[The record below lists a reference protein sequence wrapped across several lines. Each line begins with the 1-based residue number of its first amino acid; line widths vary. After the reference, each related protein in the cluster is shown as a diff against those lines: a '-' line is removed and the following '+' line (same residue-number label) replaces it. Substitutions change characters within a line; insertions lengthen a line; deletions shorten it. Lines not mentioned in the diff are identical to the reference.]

1 MSQMKIPEDLYRLRE
16 EKRVHLSGKQRMYLK
31 VRRLF
36 EFCVALVAA
45 IVLLIPFLLVAIA
58 QKISSPHEPIF
69 FLQER
74 VGKNDRPFK
83 IIKFRSMKT
92 SAPKSVATGE
102 LENPEM
108 YVSKLGNFLRRT
120 SIDEMPQ
127 IYNVLLGQMSIV
139 GPRPLIPEE
148 EEIQFLRWYYG
159 IYAVPPGITGLAQ
172 INGRDFVDLYDK
184 VYYDREYVKHIGLMQ
199 DVKIILKSIVAVLGR
214 MGIRDGNVEQSEK
227 TSVALYMES
236 TLREQFAVEEE
247 NTFKFLAGK

>member
-1 MSQMKIPEDLYRLRE
+1 MSHMEIPKDLYRLRE
-16 EKRVHLSGKQRMYLK
+16 EKRVHLSNKQRVYLK

-69 FLQER
+69 FMQKR
-74 VGKNDRPFK
+74 IGKNDQPFK

-92 SAPKSVATGE
+92 SAPKSVATGA

-108 YVSKLGNFLRRT
+108 YVSKLGKFLRRT
-120 SIDEMPQ
+120 SIDELPQ

-184 VYYDREYVKHIGLMQ
+184 VYYDREYVKHIGPMQ

-214 MGIRDGNVEQSEK
+214 MGIRDGNVNQSEK

-236 TLREQFAVEEE
+236 TLREQFVAEEE
-247 NTFKFLAGK
+247 KTLEYLTGR

>member
-1 MSQMKIPEDLYRLRE
+1 MSHMEIPNELYRLRE
-16 EKRVHLSGKQRMYLK
+16 EKRVHLSNKQRMYLH

-58 QKISSPHEPIF
+58 QKISSPDEPIF
-69 FLQER
+69 FMQKR
-74 VGKNDRPFK
+74 IGKNDQPFY

-92 SAPKSVATGE
+92 SAPKSVATGA

-108 YVSKLGNFLRRT
+108 YVSKLGNFLRQT
-120 SIDEMPQ
+120 SIDELPQ

-184 VYYDREYVKHIGLMQ
+184 VYYDREYVRKVGFAE
-199 DVKIILKSIVAVLGR
+199 DAKIVLKSVVAVLGR
-214 MGIRDGNVEQSEK
+214 MGIRDGKVEQSEK
-227 TSVALYMES
+227 TQVVLHKESALQGPAGEEIAMEYA
-236 TLREQFAVEEE
+236 LE
-247 NTFKFLAGK
+247 K